1 MYSLKYKVTTS
12 TCDSE
17 GKLKLYSAL
26 QMMQDCSEMWIDS
39 VPMVKRYFAEQN
51 MAQLLATRQVEVV
64 RVPEFKEELT
74 VTTSVYEVKPMFG
87 FRNTF
92 IYDAK
97 GRPCYKTWSMG
108 AFVDKAVGKLKRV
121 DDATIA
127 SMAMEPRLE
136 MNYKD
141 RRIILP
147 KEGGEAC
154 VPVHVMRSDIDY
166 NRHVNNANY
175 IRIAM
180 ELLPEDAPQFV
191 KDYHAYYKTPRGY
204 HARSG
209 NSNDGWRVIGTQA
222 YANARFLYYIN
233 EIRSAVLIMHGAEAH
248 SRYFGE
254 AAYHYMV
261 EGKAEGYNFVGKPN
275 PNPDNKQ
282 LLIIPGATH
291 CDLYDGGSNS
301 YIPWDTLAEFFNKNL

>member
-1 MYSLKYKVTTS
+1 MYNLNYKVTTS

-17 GKLKLYSAL
+17 GRLKLYSAL

-39 VPMVKRYFAEQN
+39 VPMVKQYFAEQN

-92 IYDAK
+92 IYDAD

-108 AFVDKAVGKLKRV
+108 AFVDKAAGKLKRV

-147 KEGGEAC
+147 KEGGE
-154 VPVHVMRSDIDY
+154 VLEPVRVLRADIDY
-166 NRHVNNANY
+166 NRHMNNANY
-175 IRIAM
+175 VRVAM
-180 ELLPEDAPQFV
+180 ELLPEGFDV
-191 KDYHAYYKTPRGY
+191 KGL
-204 HARSG
+204 
-209 NSNDGWRVIGTQA
+209 RVEYRVAAKFGDVLVPT
-222 YANARFLYYIN
+222 LYRI
-233 EIRSAVLIMHGAEAH
+233 
-248 SRYFGE
+248 
-254 AAYHYMV
+254 
-261 EGKAEGYNFVGKPN
+261 
-275 PNPDNKQ
+275 
-282 LLIIPGATH
+282 
-291 CDLYDGGSNS
+291 DGGLIVALSVGNETS
-301 YIPWDTLAEFFNKNL
+301 AIIEFT